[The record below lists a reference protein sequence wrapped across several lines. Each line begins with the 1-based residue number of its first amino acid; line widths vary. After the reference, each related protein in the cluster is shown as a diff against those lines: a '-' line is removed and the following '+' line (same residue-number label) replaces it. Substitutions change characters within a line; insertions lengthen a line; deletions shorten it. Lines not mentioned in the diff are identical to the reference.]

1 MLPQNG
7 RYTPLLCFHLGAGEL
22 LSNFH
27 RIDADLIQQ
36 HATIVGNFKMHSKSN
51 LSLESRLKLQL
62 KTSAVMTY
70 TYSNPVAWKFFSFWI
85 LKQNDNKTRGNENL
99 FLATAFEFVYVL
111 TALILSNKN
120 NLFTSIKF
128 QLSMYFFWTKYFL
141 VLFGKL

>member
-1 MLPQNG
+1 MIFKQELSPQYG
-7 RYTPLLCFHLGAGEL
+7 RYTPLLCLHLGAGEL

-70 TYSNPVAWKFFSFWI
+70 TNSNP
-85 LKQNDNKTRGNENL
+85 
-99 FLATAFEFVYVL
+99 LA
-111 TALILSNKN
+111 
-120 NLFTSIKF
+120 
-128 QLSMYFFWTKYFL
+128 
-141 VLFGKL
+141 